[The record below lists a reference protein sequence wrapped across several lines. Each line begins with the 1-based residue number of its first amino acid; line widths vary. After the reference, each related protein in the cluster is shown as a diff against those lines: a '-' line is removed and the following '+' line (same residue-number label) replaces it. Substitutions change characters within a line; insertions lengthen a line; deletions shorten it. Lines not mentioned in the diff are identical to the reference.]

1 MILTDSMI
9 EAAVSD
15 GSIKIDPFETRQI
28 QPTSYDL
35 RVGPLAAA
43 SSSQGKVDVKE
54 KGFLQLEP
62 GDFAILVCE
71 EIITLDNQH
80 TGRFGLRSKWA
91 RKGLVATT
99 GPQIDPGFT
108 GRLNVG
114 LTNLTSRSVALPHLD
129 DFLTLEL
136 HHLSEPAKHPYSG
149 ACQGQSALSTED
161 LEAVLE
167 REVMSLSEMNTTLR
181 SLSANVGSLE
191 KTVGS
196 MRWILG
202 VGIAIIGIIATLK

>member
-15 GSIKIDPFETRQI
+15 GSIKIDPFEVKQI
-28 QPTSYDL
+28 QSASYDL

-43 SSSQGKVDVKE
+43 SSSRGKVDVKE

-99 GPQIDPGFT
+99 GPQVDPGFT

-149 ACQGQSALSTED
+149 TYQGQSALSTED

-191 KTVGS
+191 KTVAS

-202 VGIAIIGIIATLK
+202 VGIAIIGIIAALK

>member
-43 SSSQGKVDVKE
+43 SSSRGKVDVKE

-99 GPQIDPGFT
+99 GPQVDPGFT

-136 HHLSEPAKHPYSG
+136 HRLSEPAKHPYSG
-149 ACQGQSALSTED
+149 AYQGQSALSTED

-202 VGIAIIGIIATLK
+202 VGIAIIGIIAALK